1 MGLRQEFHTPAEAA
15 GLYEEGKRSETTLPP
30 HLSGTA
36 QFLDA
41 GLQSDMD

>member
-1 MGLRQEFHTPAEAA
+1 M
-15 GLYEEGKRSETTLPP
+15 KRGSASTTTLPP

-36 QFLDA
+36 LVLDA